1 MIETQQNKPLAYS
14 LICLSIA
21 LTCFAVYFVLYS
33 ELLIM
38 APALL
43 GIASLLFLLGRQK
56 IKKWRMDNSKFNS
69 YIQTATQSVL
79 LFALALILF
88 RVQGYKVLQYSP
100 LILGFSSIALQF
112 FILLRFRQL
121 EPKLA
126 IKLYDGVIFS
136 SKWKHQKKAVN
147 FIYNPF
153 VWSLVK
159 HKSIKITLYLNFI
172 AAFAVLFLVC
182 IRHI

>member
-56 IKKWRMDNSKFNS
+56 MKEWRMDNSKFNS

-88 RVQGYKVLQYSP
+88 RVQGYKVIQYSP

-136 SKWKHQKKAVN
+136 SKWKAVN

-153 VWSLVK
+153 GWSLVK
-159 HKSIKITLYLNFI
+159 HKSIKTALYLNFI